1 MARERNDHAYNTSTM
16 SNPIGI
22 CLIGAGA
29 IAERHMRAYE
39 QLGGVLRKWVVSR
52 PEEAARDF
60 AQRWKFA
67 HFGTSIEPALADQG
81 VQLVLITSPSP
92 LHSEQAVQAMQAGKD
107 VIVEIPVGLSW
118 PEAQRVAEAAATLQR
133 RVWVCH
139 TLRSSAALLVVRDQ
153 VRSGRLHLTHI
164 SGFFGIPRRRNQGM
178 GGIGTRTWIDNLLW
192 HHGCHQVDASLWVLG
207 MPAVPRVQALFGQV
221 HPTLGMVLDVGI
233 QMVTAG
239 GELITQSLSYNVEQ
253 PVWQLQFIGHEDV
266 LTFRDG
272 RLTNEAGQ
280 ELVPETN
287 LVDLRIQNRELLQAY
302 HGGESEY
309 ELRRVMATMEALDRA
324 QRSAEGFQHT
334 FAS

>member
-1 MARERNDHAYNTSTM
+1 
-16 SNPIGI
+16 
-22 CLIGAGA
+22 
-29 IAERHMRAYE
+29 
-39 QLGGVLRKWVVSR
+39 
-52 PEEAARDF
+52 
-60 AQRWKFA
+60 
-67 HFGTSIEPALADQG
+67 
-81 VQLVLITSPSP
+81 
-92 LHSEQAVQAMQAGKD
+92 
-107 VIVEIPVGLSW
+107 
-118 PEAQRVAEAAATLQR
+118 
-133 RVWVCH
+133 
-139 TLRSSAALLVVRDQ
+139 
-153 VRSGRLHLTHI
+153 
-164 SGFFGIPRRRNQGM
+164 
-178 GGIGTRTWIDNLLW
+178 
-192 HHGCHQVDASLWVLG
+192 
-207 MPAVPRVQALFGQV
+207 
-221 HPTLGMVLDVGI
+221 
-233 QMVTAG
+233 MVTAG